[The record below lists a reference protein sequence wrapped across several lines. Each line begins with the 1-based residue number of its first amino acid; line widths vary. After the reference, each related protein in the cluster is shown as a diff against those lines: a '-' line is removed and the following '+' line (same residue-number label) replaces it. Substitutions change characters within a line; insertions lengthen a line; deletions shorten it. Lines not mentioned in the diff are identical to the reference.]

1 MTAPAVAARAR
12 PRPTAGT
19 TAITVAAAAAAT
31 ATATGKRAAS
41 RSATPGSPQD
51 QALRGLLLD
60 CRRLLSERGEANG
73 PGIAQAIVGQIDSLS
88 DELRGRFF
96 EHLAHDY
103 SPDPKK
109 VLAAALAYAQAPAN
123 SAHLIH
129 LTQAA
134 EPPRQELF
142 RRINRAPGG
151 TAALVRLRRAL
162 LERLPRKPVL
172 AGVEHDLLHLLSSWF
187 NPGFLQMRKVDWTSP
202 AQLLEQ
208 IIRHEAVHEVD
219 GWDDLRRRLL
229 PDRRCFAF
237 FHPQLPD
244 EPLIFVEVALVPEM
258 AGAIAPLI
266 DKKSQPL
273 APDQFKVAVFYSISN
288 CQPGLRGVSLG
299 NFLIK
304 RVAEQLKHELPQ
316 LKTFCT
322 LSPIPA
328 LSTWLH
334 QLANP
339 AHDPVR
345 GPPYDPQNP
354 GSALAGLPAAAT
366 ERALHAL
373 AVLREAAG
381 DELQALSHDHTLSAL
396 PAAAHH
402 ALWRLAALY
411 LVHRSAQPGGDP
423 VARFHLDNG
432 ARLERLNAQA
442 NLSAKGLKQSA
453 GLMVN
458 YLYDLTRIENC
469 HDRFVQGRVVHS
481 RALSALL

>member
-1 MTAPAVAARAR
+1 MTPLDRLPTDVASPPDAPARRPVAAQ
-12 PRPTAGT
+12 
-19 TAITVAAAAAAT
+19 
-31 ATATGKRAAS
+31 RAAS
-41 RSATPGSPQD
+41 ARPQD
-51 QALRGLLLD
+51 PLLRSLLAD

-73 PGIAQAIVGQIDSLS
+73 PGIASSVVQQIAALG
-88 DELRGRFF
+88 DEARHRFF
-96 EHLAHDY
+96 DHLAKDF

-109 VLAAALAYAQAPAN
+109 VLASAIAYAQAPAN
-123 SAHLIH
+123 TEHLIR

-151 TAALVRLRRAL
+151 TAALVRLRRTL
-162 LERLPRKPVL
+162 LERLPRQPAL

-187 NPGFLQMRKVDWTSP
+187 NPGFLQMRKVDWNSP

-219 GWDDLRRRLL
+219 GWDDLRRRLQ

-273 APDQFKVAVFYSISN
+273 AAEQFRVAVFYSISN

-304 RVAEQLKHELPQ
+304 RVAEQLKQELPQ

-322 LSPIPA
+322 LSPIPGFSA
-328 LSTWLH
+328 WLH
-334 QLANP
+334 KL
-339 AHDPVR
+339 V
-345 GPPYDPQNP
+345 NP
-354 GSALAGLPAAAT
+354 GRDAASLGNALAGLPQAAT
-366 ERALHAL
+366 ERAVHAVAL
-373 AVLREAAG
+373 LRESAG
-381 DELQALSHDHTLSAL
+381 EDLQALTHAGTLGAL
-396 PAAAHH
+396 PSSAHH
-402 ALWRLAALY
+402 ALWRLASLY
-411 LVHRSAQPGGDP
+411 LVHRSAQSGGDP

-458 YLYDLTRIENC
+458 YLYDLSRIETC
-469 HDRFVQGRVVHS
+469 HERFVKGRVVHS
-481 RALSALL
+481 RALAALL